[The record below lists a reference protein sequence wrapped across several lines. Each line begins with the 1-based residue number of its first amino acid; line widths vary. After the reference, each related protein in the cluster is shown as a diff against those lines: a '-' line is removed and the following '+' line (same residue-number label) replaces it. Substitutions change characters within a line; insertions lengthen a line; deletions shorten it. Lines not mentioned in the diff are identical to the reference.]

1 MGRKALQLFD
11 YQKTGAAFLA
21 ARKHA
26 LLGDKMGLGK
36 TAQAIEAANISGA
49 RRMAVVCPAIAK
61 INWQREVEAW
71 AFYGLELRVE
81 SYNKLATDKDL
92 RNRWAAWR
100 PDVLVV
106 DEAHYLKSPDSSRTK
121 SIYGPYCRNNGL
133 AGCAGAVWG
142 LSGTLTPNNA
152 AELYPHL
159 RALFPEALPGGGT
172 YADFL
177 NTYTRYETGAH
188 GVKVLGHKN
197 LKDLRAAIAPYL
209 LRRVTEEVLPDLP
222 RVFVSDM
229 PVDGGKALDAVK
241 RLEDSVE
248 VQELVYRLEEGAPIP
263 DADPHIASFRK
274 ICGLAKAEAVAE
286 SVTDMLE
293 NGQVDKIVLF
303 AYHREVIQILR
314 DKLAK
319 YSPAHVWGGDTDAKR
334 QQAIDDF
341 QNKPQTRVFIGQIT
355 ACATAVTLTA
365 AHHCVFVETS
375 WVPSDN
381 EQAIYRLRRIG
392 QKSQIMVRIAHLDK
406 SIDEAIQKTVARKVR
421 GLLQLYGETNE
432 H

>member
-1 MGRKALQLFD
+1 MQLFE
-11 YQKTGAAFLA
+11 YQKTGADFLA
-21 ARKHA
+21 SRRHA

-36 TAQAIEAANISGA
+36 TIQAIEACNITGA
-49 RRMAVVCPAIAK
+49 RRLAVACPAIAK
-61 INWQREVEAW
+61 INWQREVEKW
-71 AFYGLELRVE
+71 STYGIELKVE
-81 SYNKLATDKDL
+81 SYNKLATDKEL

-100 PDVLVV
+100 PDVLVL
-106 DEAHYLKSPDSSRTK
+106 DEAHYLKTADSSRTK

-152 AELYPHL
+152 SELFPHL
-159 RALFPEALPGGGT
+159 RALFPQALPGGGT

-177 NTYTRYETGAH
+177 NTYTRWEMGDH
-188 GVKVLGHKN
+188 GPKVLGNKN
-197 LKDLRAAIAPYL
+197 LADLRAAIAPHL

-274 ICGLAKAEAVAE
+274 VCGIAKAEAVAE
-286 SVTDMLE
+286 SVIEMLE
-293 NGQVDKIVLF
+293 NNQIEKVVLF
-303 AYHREVIQILR
+303 AYHREVISILR
-314 DKLAK
+314 EKLAK
-319 YSPAHVWGGDTDAKR
+319 FSPVHVWGGDSDALR
-334 QQAIDDF
+334 QQAIDGF
-341 QNKPQTRVFIGQIT
+341 QNKPQVRVFIGQIT

-392 QKSQIMVRIAHLDK
+392 QKSPIMVRIAHLDK

-421 GLLQLYGETNE
+421 GLLQLYGESNE
-432 H
+432 Q

>member
-1 MGRKALQLFD
+1 MQLFE
-11 YQKTGAAFLA
+11 YQKTGADFLA
-21 ARKHA
+21 ARRHA

-36 TAQAIEAANISGA
+36 TIQAIEACNITGA
-49 RRMAVVCPAIAK
+49 RRLAVACPAIAK
-61 INWQREVEAW
+61 INWQREVEKW
-71 AFYGLELRVE
+71 STYGIELKVE

-92 RNRWAAWR
+92 RSRWAAWR
-100 PDVLVV
+100 PDVLVI
-106 DEAHYLKSPDSSRTK
+106 DEAHYLKSADSSRTK
-121 SIYGPYCRNNGL
+121 SMYGPHCRNNGL

-152 AELYPHL
+152 AELFPHL
-159 RALFPEALPGGGT
+159 RALFPQALPGGGT

-177 NTYTRYETGAH
+177 NTYTRWEMGDH
-188 GVKVLGHKN
+188 GPKVLGNKN
-197 LKDLRAAIAPYL
+197 LADLRAAIAPHL

-222 RVFVSDM
+222 RVFVSEL

-241 RLEDSVE
+241 KLEDSVE

-274 ICGLAKAEAVAE
+274 VCGVAKAEAVAE
-286 SVTDMLE
+286 SVIEMLE
-293 NGQVDKIVLF
+293 NNQIDKIVLF
-303 AYHREVIQILR
+303 AYHREVISILR
-314 DKLAK
+314 EKLAK
-319 YSPAHVWGGDTDAKR
+319 FSPVHVWGGDSDALR
-334 QQAIDDF
+334 QQAIDGF
-341 QNKPQTRVFIGQIT
+341 QNKPQVRVFIGQIT

-421 GLLQLYGETNE
+421 GLLQLYGESNE
-432 H
+432 Q

>member
-1 MGRKALQLFD
+1 MQLFE
-11 YQKTGAAFLA
+11 YQKTGADFLA
-21 ARKHA
+21 ARRHA

-36 TAQAIEAANISGA
+36 TIQAIEACNITGA
-49 RRMAVVCPAIAK
+49 RRLAVACPAIAK
-61 INWQREVEAW
+61 INWQREVEKW
-71 AFYGLELRVE
+71 STYGIELKVE

-100 PDVLVV
+100 PDVLVI
-106 DEAHYLKSPDSSRTK
+106 DEAHYLKSADSSRTK
-121 SIYGPYCRNNGL
+121 SMYGPHCRNNGL

-152 AELYPHL
+152 AELFPHL
-159 RALFPEALPGGGT
+159 RALFPQALPGGGT

-177 NTYTRYETGAH
+177 NTYTRWEMGDH
-188 GVKVLGHKN
+188 GPKVLGNKN
-197 LKDLRAAIAPYL
+197 LADLRAAIAPHL

-222 RVFVSDM
+222 RVFVSDL

-241 RLEDSVE
+241 KLEDSVE

-274 ICGLAKAEAVAE
+274 VCGVAKAEAVAE
-286 SVTDMLE
+286 SVIEMLE
-293 NGQVDKIVLF
+293 NNQIDKIVLF
-303 AYHREVIQILR
+303 AYHREVISILR
-314 DKLAK
+314 EKLAK
-319 YSPAHVWGGDTDAKR
+319 FSPVHVWGGDSDALR
-334 QQAIDDF
+334 QQAIDGF
-341 QNKPQTRVFIGQIT
+341 QNKPQVRVFIGQIT

-421 GLLQLYGETNE
+421 GLLQLYGESNE
-432 H
+432 Q

>member
-1 MGRKALQLFD
+1 MQLFD
-11 YQKTGAAFLA
+11 YQKTGADFLA
-21 ARKHA
+21 ARKYA

-36 TAQAIEAANISGA
+36 TVQAIEACNITGA
-49 RRMAVVCPAIAK
+49 RRLAVACPAIAK
-61 INWQREVEAW
+61 INWQREVEKW
-71 AFYGLELRVE
+71 STYGIELKVE
-81 SYNKLATDKDL
+81 SYNKLATDRDL

-100 PDVLVV
+100 PDVLVI
-106 DEAHYLKSPDSSRTK
+106 DEAHYLKTADSSRTK
-121 SIYGPYCRNNGL
+121 ALYGPHCRNNGL

-159 RALFPEALPGGGT
+159 RALFPQALPGGGT

-177 NTYTRYETGAH
+177 NTYTRWEMGDH
-188 GVKVLGHKN
+188 GPKVLGNKN
-197 LKDLRAAIAPYL
+197 LADLRAAIAPHL

-222 RVFVSDM
+222 RIFVSDM
-229 PVDGGKALDAVK
+229 PVDGGKALEAVK
-241 RLEDSVE
+241 KLEDSVE

-274 ICGLAKAEAVAE
+274 VCGIAKAEAVAE
-286 SVTDMLE
+286 NIADMLK

-303 AYHREVIQILR
+303 AYHREVISILR
-314 DKLAK
+314 EKLRDFGAV
-319 YSPAHVWGGDTDAKR
+319 HVWGGDSDAAR
-334 QQAIDDF
+334 QNAIDSF
-341 QNKPQTRVFIGQIT
+341 QSQTNVRVFIGQIT

-375 WVPSDN
+375 WVPADN

-406 SIDEAIQKTVARKVR
+406 SIDEAIQRTVARKVR
-421 GLLQLYGETNE
+421 GLLQLYGESNE
-432 H
+432 Q